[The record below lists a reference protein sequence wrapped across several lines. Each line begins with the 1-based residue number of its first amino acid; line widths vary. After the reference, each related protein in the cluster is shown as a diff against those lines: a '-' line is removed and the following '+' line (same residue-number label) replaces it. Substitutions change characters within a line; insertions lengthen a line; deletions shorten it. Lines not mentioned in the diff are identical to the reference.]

1 MTELEQERE
10 REIGGSRT
18 SLSNMMSSVRR
29 RGPAADNTSPG
40 LPESD
45 NNYLQS
51 DDEKIKFRILIKFGN
66 LINFRRRE
74 QRSEFYQ

>member
-1 MTELEQERE
+1 
-10 REIGGSRT
+10 
-18 SLSNMMSSVRR
+18 MMSSVRR

-66 LINFRRRE
+66 LINLRRGE
-74 QRSEFYQ
+74 QRSEFYQESISHDVNSLHRYFIKILN